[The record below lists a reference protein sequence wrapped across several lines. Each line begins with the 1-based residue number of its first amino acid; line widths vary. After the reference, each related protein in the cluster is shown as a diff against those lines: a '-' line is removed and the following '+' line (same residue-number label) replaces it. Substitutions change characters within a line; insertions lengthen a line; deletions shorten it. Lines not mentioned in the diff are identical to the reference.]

1 MGRGGG
7 PQAPLQ
13 VEKDMEHAQVQ
24 MHSMLLGTAGHM
36 HMMGAPPCGG
46 HHRCLNRAG
55 LFQPGKGQAWEGNQ
69 EAGAP
74 EQAGQMPSYMD
85 NRQGNGK
92 GRV

>member
-1 MGRGGG
+1 MGQGRG
-7 PQAPLQ
+7 PQAPLP
-13 VEKDMEHAQVQ
+13 VEKDTEHAQVQ

-46 HHRCLNRAG
+46 HHSCLNMAG
-55 LFQPGKGQAWEGNQ
+55 LFQPGKGQAQEGNQ
-69 EAGAP
+69 EAGVP

-92 GRV
+92 GGV